1 MGGQRDQVYTLNQRV
16 SGKVEKIL
24 PYGVFVR
31 MGDGT
36 RAYIRRR
43 ELSWDGDTN
52 PRELFQEGEAIEAV
66 IIRLSSSDR
75 TMELSLK
82 STLPDPWQ
90 HFIHQFR
97 KGSIVHGTVKDLM
110 PYGVF
115 VEILPGL
122 DGLVPLSE
130 LAPWDVEK
138 PEDVVWRGDDVEAA
152 ITRIDHKQKKVWL
165 SIRARM
171 RQLAQVAEIM
181 EFLGQRADSGTSA
194 RDELAL
200 PQMELSRILED
211 EGLDRNEKARQY
223 GLERV
228 GRILV
233 VDDHDQVCKPLV
245 DWLRHRGYQADAAKT
260 PQEASEKIREQTYGL
275 LLVGI
280 DLPRMDGLALIRQI
294 KAEMLETRVAIMS
307 IPEWLDERAREIEE
321 LGVAEVFVKPL
332 DLDEIER
339 LLLRIRRGDPLSL
352 WRVSEVAPQSSEPSP
367 SWDFTAA
374 MGSGTSLIDRLQ
386 AGIAKLLEATKAEV
400 GVVFNL
406 DPITQAVSILAQ
418 AGTVMMV
425 KEAVYSLEDS
435 PVRDVIREGEP
446 IFENRVSTQ
455 IEGKFR
461 KLLDLLPFE
470 SCIGVPIEAQ
480 GQTQHALFLFHRNQ
494 DAFHHYRLRDALAA
508 ATLFAAAIER
518 ETLGQ
523 RVQLLSKFLLSG
535 QLSAGLG
542 HELYNKMSALEI
554 QLHNLQTNCKWL
566 GRGMPDM
573 SDSSEFREVEQ
584 AVEELLDTAQDLSST
599 VELFQLLTRAEY
611 QGTLDVNEV
620 LHSTQ
625 ALLQPTAR
633 RNQVKI
639 RIEPGPV
646 LPDVV
651 GSAIRLQQAFL
662 NVMLNAVQQLALK
675 SQGGGT
681 LEVKVFYEAGDRER
695 PIKVRFS
702 DTGPG
707 IHRQLWEKIFTL
719 GFSTRPDGTG
729 LGLFIARSL
738 VESLGGKIS
747 VERSVVPIGT
757 TFLVELPVVSSQEG
771 AE

>member
-1 MGGQRDQVYTLNQRV
+1 MGGQRNQIYTLSQCV
-16 SGKVEKIL
+16 SGKIEKIL
-24 PYGVFVR
+24 PYGIFVR
-31 MGDGT
+31 LGDGT

-43 ELSWDGDTN
+43 ELSWDGDTE
-52 PRELFQEGEAIEAV
+52 PRELVQEGQVIEAV
-66 IIRLSSSDR
+66 IIGLPGPDR
-75 TMELSLK
+75 SMELSLK

-90 HFIHQFR
+90 DFIHRFR
-97 KGSIVHGTVKDLM
+97 KGSVVQGTVKDLM

-115 VEILPGL
+115 VEIMPGV

-138 PEDVVWRGDDVEAA
+138 PEDMVWRGDDVEAA

-165 SIRARM
+165 SIRVRM
-171 RQLAQVAEIM
+171 KQLAQVAEIM
-181 EFLGQRADSGTSA
+181 EFLGQRADGGLAAT
-194 RDELAL
+194 DELTL
-200 PQMELSRILED
+200 PQMELNPMPEEEELE
-211 EGLDRNEKARQY
+211 RNEKVGQCE
-223 GLERV
+223 LEHV

-245 DWLRHRGYQADAAKT
+245 DWLRHRGYEADAAKT
-260 PQEASEKIREQTYGL
+260 PEEASERIREQSYGL

-280 DLPRMDGLALIRQI
+280 NLPRMNGLALIRQV

-307 IPEWLDERAREIEE
+307 IPEWLDERAREVEE

-339 LLLRIRRGDPLSL
+339 LLLRIGRGDPLPL
-352 WRVSEVAPQSSEPSP
+352 WRASPAVSWGSEPKP
-367 SWDFTAA
+367 LWDFTAA
-374 MGSGTSLIDRLQ
+374 MDRGTSLADRLR
-386 AGIAKLLEATKAEV
+386 AGIEKLLEATQAEM
-400 GVVFNL
+400 GVVFHL
-406 DPITQAVSILAQ
+406 DPITQAVSIHAQ
-418 AGTVMMV
+418 AGTLMMV

-446 IFENRVSTQ
+446 IFENRVSMQ
-455 IEGKFR
+455 REGKFR

-480 GQTQHALFLFHRNQ
+480 GHTQHALFLFHRNQ

-523 RVQLLSKFLLSG
+523 RVQSLSKFLLSG

-542 HELYNKMSALEI
+542 HELYNKMSAMEI
-554 QLHNLQTNCKWL
+554 QLHNLQTNCRWL
-566 GRGMPDM
+566 GRGVPGLA
-573 SDSSEFREVEQ
+573 DSSEFREVEQ
-584 AVEELLDTAQDLSST
+584 AVEELLDTAQDLSCT
-599 VELFQLLTRAEY
+599 VELFQLLTRAED
-611 QGTLDVNEV
+611 QGILDVNDV

-625 ALLQPTAR
+625 SLLQPTAR

-639 RIEPGPV
+639 KIEPGQI
-646 LPDVV
+646 LPKVA

-662 NVMLNAVQQLALK
+662 NIMLNAVQQLALK
-675 SQGGGT
+675 SQDGGT
-681 LEVKVFYEAGDRER
+681 LEVRASYEAGDRER

-757 TFLVELPVVSSQEG
+757 TFLVELPVASS
-771 AE
+771 